1 MDSRSSASSHFGVSI
16 GDAGASSVIGQQ
28 IAGKY
33 ELIRLVGQGGMGA
46 VYEGRN
52 IVTRKRCAVKLLL
65 SPDLAAMPHVVK
77 RFFREAQASSVV
89 ESEHIVQ
96 IFDSGAD
103 QRTGFPYMVMELL
116 QGEDLEGMLR
126 RVGALHPSAAVKVTL
141 QAALGL
147 ARAHEGGIVHR
158 DIKPANLFLARRDMG
173 DLLVKL
179 LDFGIAKVRMENY
192 AETSQGLTRTG
203 SMLGT
208 PLYMSPEQ
216 AKGATDIDARS
227 DVWSL
232 GVVLY
237 ELLTGRLPYGDANS
251 LGELMVSIITSDIPL
266 IQDRAPW
273 VPAELAEI
281 VHRAISRD
289 IEKRYRN
296 AGEFRDA
303 LARLVPEGAPLTPQL
318 LVPVNAEQR
327 AIVAPRLSLSDDGL
341 LRARAARTQTAVSQ
355 TADVSPKKSGSAPM
369 IAAAAALLLTVVAGA
384 AGVAWKLT
392 RPPPLPEPAR
402 SVVAT
407 VVAPSATTPSVE
419 PVQPAL
425 ATFELFVGPEGVEV
439 EVDGEKRQA
448 SAGKV
453 KLTGAPGSTSK
464 IVLTRGA
471 DRAEHR
477 VAVTLTGLVP
487 ERLELSTRPSAPQRS
502 SERRKSSKKPAEESA
517 KPAGD
522 AKAPPKPLPA
532 RVETG
537 TDEFK

>member
-1 MDSRSSASSHFGVSI
+1 MDSRSSGSSQFGSSI
-16 GDAGASSVIGQQ
+16 GDTGASSVIGQQ

-52 IVTRKRCAVKLLL
+52 IVTLKRCAVKLLL
-65 SPDLAAMPHVVK
+65 SPELATMPHVVK

-103 QRTGFPYMVMELL
+103 PRTGFPYMVMELL
-116 QGEDLEGMLR
+116 QGEDLEGTLR
-126 RVGALHPSAAVKVTL
+126 RLGALHPAAAAKVAL
-141 QAALGL
+141 QAAIGL
-147 ARAHEGGIVHR
+147 ARAHDGGIVHR

-179 LDFGIAKVRMENY
+179 LDFGIAKVKMENY
-192 AETSQGLTRTG
+192 TETSQGLTRTG

-216 AKGATDIDARS
+216 AKGAADIDARS

-232 GVVLY
+232 GGVLY
-237 ELLTGRLPYGDANS
+237 ELLTGRLPYGDSNS

-289 IEKRYRN
+289 IDKRYRN

-303 LARLVPEGAPLTPQL
+303 LAHLVPEGPRLTPQL
-318 LVPVNAEQR
+318 LVPVNAEQK
-327 AIVAPRLSLSDDGL
+327 AFVAPRLALSDDGL

-355 TADVSPKKSGSAPM
+355 TADTSPRKRSAAPAV
-369 IAAAAALLLTVVAGA
+369 AAAAAVLAIAAAGA
-384 AGVAWKLT
+384 GGVAWKLT
-392 RPPPLPEPAR
+392 RPPPPPEPAR
-402 SVVAT
+402 SVIAT
-407 VVAPSATTPSVE
+407 VSAPSATAPLVE
-419 PVQPAL
+419 PVQTPVASYDL
-425 ATFELFVGPEGVEV
+425 AVGPEDVQV
-439 EVDGEKRQA
+439 EVDGEKRQV
-448 SAGKV
+448 SAGKL
-453 KLTGAPGSTSK
+453 KLTGAPGSTFK
-464 IVLTRGA
+464 IVLSRGG

-477 VAVTLTGLVP
+477 VAVTLSGLVP
-487 ERLELSTRPSAPQRS
+487 ERLELRARPIAPQRS
-502 SERRKSSKKPAEESA
+502 NERKKSSVKPAEEAA
-517 KPAGD
+517 KPAAEG
-522 AKAPPKPLPA
+522 KAPAKPLPP

>member
-1 MDSRSSASSHFGVSI
+1 MDSRSSGSSHLDTSI
-16 GDAGASSVIGQQ
+16 GNAGASSIIGQR

-33 ELIRLVGQGGMGA
+33 ELVRLVGQGGMGA

-65 SPDLAAMPHVVK
+65 SPELATMPHVVK

-103 QRTGFPYMVMELL
+103 PASGFPYMVMELL
-116 QGEDLEGMLR
+116 QGEDLEGTLR
-126 RVGALHPSAAVKVTL
+126 RLGALEPAAAVKVVL
-141 QAALGL
+141 QAAIGL
-147 ARAHEGGIVHR
+147 ARAHDGGIVHR
-158 DIKPANLFLARRDMG
+158 DIKPANLFLSRRDMG

-179 LDFGIAKVRMENY
+179 LDFGIAKVKMENY

-216 AKGATDIDARS
+216 AKGASDIDARS

-237 ELLTGRLPYGDANS
+237 ELLTGQLPYGDANS

-289 IEKRYRN
+289 IDKRYRN
-296 AGEFRDA
+296 AGQFRDA
-303 LARLVPEGAPLTPQL
+303 LARLVSEGPRLTPEL
-318 LVPVNAEQR
+318 LVPVNAEQK
-327 AIVAPRLSLSDDGL
+327 AFVAPRLALSDDGL
-341 LRARAARTQTAVSQ
+341 LRARAARTQSAVSQ
-355 TADVSPKKSGSAPM
+355 TADISPKKSSSAPA
-369 IAAAAALLLTVVAGA
+369 IAAAAAVLVILA
-384 AGVAWKLT
+384 AGSGAVAWKLT
-392 RPPPLPEPAR
+392 RSAPAPEAARSVLATVAVPSAPAPLVEPAR
-402 SVVAT
+402 T
-407 VVAPSATTPSVE
+407 V
-419 PVQPAL
+419 L
-425 ATFELFVGPEGVEV
+425 ASFDLRVGPDGVDA
-439 EVDGEKRQA
+439 EVDGEKRLVT
-448 SAGKV
+448 AGK
-453 KLTGAPGSTSK
+453 LRLSGAPGSTFNV
-464 IVLTRGA
+464 VLTRGA
-471 DRAEHR
+471 ERAEHR
-477 VAVTLTGLVP
+477 VAITLTGLVP
-487 ERLELSTRPSAPQRS
+487 ERLELRPRPGAQQRS
-502 SERRKSSKKPAEESA
+502 SGRKKSGPKPADEPAKAAAES
-517 KPAGD
+517 KPA
-522 AKAPPKPLPA
+522 AKPLPP

>member
-1 MDSRSSASSHFGVSI
+1 MDSRSSGSSHFGISI

-52 IVTRKRCAVKLLL
+52 IVTLKRCAVKLLL
-65 SPDLAAMPHVVK
+65 SPDLAALPHVVK

-103 QRTGFPYMVMELL
+103 PRTGFPYMVMELL

-126 RVGALHPSAAVKVTL
+126 RVGALHPAAAAKVAL
-141 QAALGL
+141 QAAIGL

-158 DIKPANLFLARRDMG
+158 DIKPANLFLSRRDMG

-179 LDFGIAKVRMENY
+179 LDFGIAKVKMENF

-237 ELLTGRLPYGDANS
+237 ELLSGGLPYGDANS

-289 IEKRYRN
+289 IAKRYRN

-303 LARLVPEGAPLTPQL
+303 LARLVPEGPRLTPQL
-318 LVPVNAEQR
+318 LVQVNAEQK
-327 AIVAPRLSLSDDGL
+327 AFVAPRLALSDDGL
-341 LRARAARTQTAVSQ
+341 LRAQAARTQTSVSQ
-355 TADVSPKKSGSAPM
+355 TADVSPRKRSAAPALV
-369 IAAAAALLLTVVAGA
+369 AAAAVFAAVAAGA
-384 AGVAWKLT
+384 SGLAWKLT

-407 VVAPSATTPSVE
+407 IVTPSASPPSVE
-419 PVQPAL
+419 PVQTTL
-425 ATFELFVGPEGVEV
+425 ATFELAIGPEGVEV
-439 EVDGEKRQA
+439 EIDGEKRQVNG
-448 SAGKV
+448 GKV
-453 KLTGAPGSTSK
+453 KLTGVPGSTSK
-464 IVLTRGA
+464 VVLTRGG

-487 ERLELSTRPSAPQRS
+487 DRLELRMRPVAPQRAG
-502 SERRKSSKKPAEESA
+502 ERKKSSKRPAEEAA

-522 AKAPPKPLPA
+522 SKPAAKPLPP